1 VRIITLDLNG
11 IRSAVSFYVRCRPG
25 SRSGAQEP
33 VLASRLSDCHAVHQA
48 RARTASIYNDLR
60 FSDRA
65 PLTIDHD
72 YTF

>member
-25 SRSGAQEP
+25 SGSPRT
-33 VLASRLSDCHAVHQA
+33 LCWRLDYRITPCITA
-48 RARTASIYNDLR
+48 RARTASVYNDLR